1 METDDGCAR
10 QVRLEG
16 QVGRAAKRE
25 ARPRRAVWRSGLV
38 ERCGD
43 AAAGSRDRLEI
54 RRKDAKR
61 NRERNRGRLDG
72 GVVQPDDA
80 SLMTLY
86 FGAVVIVRLEVS
98 MGDGVRMIK
107 IGFVDMLRRDNGQE
121 HHARREHAG
130 NRGAPEGVAHRGR
143 L

>member
-1 METDDGCAR
+1 METDDGRAR

-16 QVGRAAKRE
+16 QAGRAAERE
-25 ARPRRAVWRSGLV
+25 ARPRRAVRRSCLI

-54 RRKDAKR
+54 RWKDAKR

-98 MGDGVRMIK
+98 MGDGVRMVT
-107 IGFVDMLRRDNGQE
+107 IGFVNVLRRDDRQK
-121 HHARREHAG
+121 HHARREHAS
-130 NRGAPEGVAHRGR
+130 NRRAPE
-143 L
+143 